1 MKLEPYQE
9 RIVEL
14 IEEGKIPSG
23 EFFMVEVAHDDG
35 CKALTGDGKCTCT
48 PDLYLKGKKL

>member
-1 MKLEPYQE
+1 MNLEKYQE

-14 IEEGKIPSG
+14 IEEGKIPTG
-23 EFFMVEVAHDDG
+23 ELSMVEVAHDDG
-35 CKALTGDGKCTCT
+35 CEALTGEDKCSCD